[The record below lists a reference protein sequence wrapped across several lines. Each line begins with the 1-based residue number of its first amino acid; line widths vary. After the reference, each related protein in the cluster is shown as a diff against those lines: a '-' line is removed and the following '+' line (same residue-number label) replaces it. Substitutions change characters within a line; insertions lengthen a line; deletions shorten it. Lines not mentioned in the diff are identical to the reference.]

1 LTIGHLLVLEQLP
14 RVPKQP
20 NILDDSKLE
29 GFMSALTSIFSWLGR
44 FLKKVRSI
52 VLDLGTALVVMFVVI
67 AIIEALTASG
77 PDVED
82 PSGKALLIDPAG
94 TVVDQEVFNSESL
107 LTTVTDASSIQIQ
120 TRDLIKLIRAAA
132 EDDSIPAVV
141 VDFSST
147 GFAGPTTAINIA
159 KELKALRDSGKR
171 VIAFN
176 DRLSTTSY
184 LMASQAS
191 EVWVHPVGSISVRG
205 LGGMRNY
212 NKDLFENLKITIHN
226 YSQGDFKSATETS
239 WRSSMSENDRMQR
252 EALLFPIW
260 EEMKS
265 LMAEGRGI
273 ESDDI
278 QSFAD
283 NYVGFF
289 GEAAIGNIAYAQAN
303 NLIDGTKSFPE
314 FRKYMIE
321 EFGLDEEAETET
333 YKTISYAEYAKQLTD
348 DSADSGNQ
356 IAVITAEGVIRE
368 GEISQGVAGA
378 NGVVKQIRKAHED
391 ESTKAIVFRVNSP
404 GGSIIASEMM
414 RDELLAAKR
423 KGIKVIVS
431 MGDYAAS
438 GGVYISTPADYI
450 FAEPTT
456 ITGSIG
462 VAIALPT
469 LENAMDYIG
478 VNFDGVVTSKHGGW
492 DPTQAI
498 DDDLDKIFASWG
510 SEAYDRF
517 INFVAESRSQTYDDI
532 KAIAGGRV
540 WIATSAKDI
549 GLVDEIGGIDDALT
563 YAASLAE
570 LEDYQVE
577 YYGQELSPEEMILK
591 ELLEQLDV
599 SIGEP
604 KVLSALDGI
613 ARLYDTFIDIH
624 EPKALLTCKDC
635 LVDLD

>member
-1 LTIGHLLVLEQLP
+1 M
-14 RVPKQP
+14 
-20 NILDDSKLE
+20 N
-29 GFMSALTSIFSWLGR
+29 ALKSIFSWLGR
-44 FLKKVRSI
+44 FLEKARTI
-52 VLDLGTALVVMFVVI
+52 MLNLGTAFVLI
-67 AIIEALTASG
+67 FFTIIIIGAFTSSRPEAK
-77 PDVED
+77 D
-82 PSGKALLIDPAG
+82 PRGRVLFIDPVG
-94 TVVDQEVFNSESL
+94 TVVDQEVFN
-107 LTTVTDASSIQIQ
+107 TDFLSQLGADSSMDQIQ
-120 TRDLIKLIRAAA
+120 TRDLIQLIRAAA
-132 EDDSIPAVV
+132 EDEEIPAVFI
-141 VDFSST
+141 DFSAT

-159 KELKALRDSGKR
+159 KELKVLRESGKR
-171 VIAFN
+171 VIAMN
-176 DRLSTTSY
+176 DRLSTISY

-212 NKDLFENLKITIHN
+212 NKDLFDNLKITIHN

-239 WRSSMSENDRMQR
+239 WRSSMSDNDRMQR
-252 EALLFPIW
+252 EALLYPIW
-260 EEMKS
+260 DEMKS

-273 ESDDI
+273 ESADI

-283 NYVGFF
+283 GYVGFF

-303 NLIDGTKSFPE
+303 NIIDGTKSFPE
-314 FRKYMIE
+314 FRQYMIG

-333 YKTISYAEYAKQLTD
+333 YKTISYNEYAKQID
-348 DSADSGNQ
+348 DELSESDNH
-356 IAVITAEGVIRE
+356 IAIITAEGAIME
-368 GEISQGVAGA
+368 GEITQGVAGA
-378 NGVVKQIRKAHED
+378 NGVVKQIRSAHED
-391 ESTKAIVFRVNSP
+391 ENTKAIVFRVNSP

-414 RDELLAAKR
+414 RDELFAAKE
-423 KGIKVIVS
+423 KGIDVIVS

-498 DDDLDKIFASWG
+498 DEDLDKIFAGWG
-510 SEAYDRF
+510 ADAYDRF
-517 INFVAESRSQTYDDI
+517 VSFVAESRSQPYEDI
-532 KAIAGGRV
+532 KKIAGGRV
-540 WIATSAKDI
+540 WIATSAKEI
-549 GLVDEIGGIDDALT
+549 GLVDEIGGIDDAIA
-563 YAASLAE
+563 YAADIAE

-577 YYGQELSPEEMILK
+577 YYGQELSPEELILR
-591 ELLEQLDV
+591 ELLENFDV
-599 SIGEP
+599 SLGEP
-604 KVLSALDGI
+604 KALSALNGLAD
-613 ARLYDTFIDIH
+613 LYESLTDIQ

-635 LVDLD
+635 LVGLD

>member
-1 LTIGHLLVLEQLP
+1 M
-14 RVPKQP
+14 
-20 NILDDSKLE
+20 N
-29 GFMSALTSIFSWLGR
+29 ALKSIFSWLGR
-44 FLKKVRSI
+44 FLEKARTVM
-52 VLDLGTALVVMFVVI
+52 LNLGTAFVLI
-67 AIIEALTASG
+67 IITFAIIGGLSSSG
-77 PDVED
+77 PDVTEKD
-82 PSGKALLIDPAG
+82 GRVLFIDPIG
-94 TVVDQEVFNSESL
+94 TVVDQEVFNSDFMFNFGTNSS
-107 LTTVTDASSIQIQ
+107 TDQIQ
-120 TRDLIKLIRAAA
+120 TRDLIALIRAAA
-132 EDDSIPAVV
+132 EDEEIPAVFI
-141 VDFSST
+141 DFSST

-159 KELKALRDSGKR
+159 KELKALRESGKR

-205 LGGMRNY
+205 LGGMRPY
-212 NKDLFENLKITIHN
+212 QKELYENLKINFHN
-226 YSQGDFKSATETS
+226 YSQGDFKSAVEGNTRTD
-239 WRSSMSENDRMQR
+239 MSENDKLQR
-252 EALLFPIW
+252 EALLNPIW
-260 EEMKS
+260 DEMKL
-265 LMAEGRGI
+265 LMAEGRDI
-273 ESDDI
+273 ELGDI

-283 NYVGFF
+283 DYVGFF
-289 GEAAIGNIAYAQAN
+289 GEAAIGNIAYAKAN
-303 NLIDGTKSFPE
+303 NIIDGTKSFPE
-314 FRKYMIE
+314 FRQYMIK

-333 YKTISYAEYAKQLTD
+333 YKTISYNEYADQMED
-348 DSADSGNQ
+348 DFSDSENE
-356 IAVITAEGVIRE
+356 IAIITAEGTIME
-368 GEISQGVAGA
+368 GEISQGVAGSS
-378 NGVVKQIRKAHED
+378 GVVKQIRSAHEN
-391 ESTKAIVFRVNSP
+391 ENTKAIVFRVNSP

-414 RDELLAAKR
+414 RDELFAAKK
-423 KGIKVIVS
+423 KGIKVVVS

-498 DDDLDKIFASWG
+498 DEDLDKIFAGWG
-510 SEAYDRF
+510 ADAYDRF
-517 INFVAESRSQTYDDI
+517 VNFVADSRSQSYEDI

-540 WIATSAKDI
+540 WIATSAKEI
-549 GLVDEIGGIDDALT
+549 GLVDEIGGIDDAIAYAVNLT
-563 YAASLAE
+563 E

-577 YYGQELSPEEMILK
+577 YYGQELSPEELILR
-591 ELLEQLDV
+591 ELLENFDV
-599 SIGEP
+599 SLGEP
-604 KVLSALDGI
+604 KVLSALNGLAD
-613 ARLYDTFIDIH
+613 LYETLTDIQ

>member
-1 LTIGHLLVLEQLP
+1 
-14 RVPKQP
+14 
-20 NILDDSKLE
+20 
-29 GFMSALTSIFSWLGR
+29 MSALTSIFSWLGR

-52 VLDLGTALVVMFVVI
+52 VLDLGTALVVMFVVV

-498 DDDLDKIFASWG
+498 DDDLDKIFAGWG

-577 YYGQELSPEEMILK
+577 YYGQELSPEEIILK

>member
-1 LTIGHLLVLEQLP
+1 M
-14 RVPKQP
+14 K
-20 NILDDSKLE
+20 
-29 GFMSALTSIFSWLGR
+29 ALKSIFSWLGR
-44 FLKKVRSI
+44 FLAKARTVMLNVGTVF
-52 VLDLGTALVVMFVVI
+52 VLIFFAI
-67 AIIEALTASG
+67 IIIEALTSG
-77 PDVED
+77 PEVKD
-82 PSGKALLIDPAG
+82 PNGRVLLIDPEG
-94 TVVDQEVFNSESL
+94 TVVDQEVFNSDFLFNIGTSSP
-107 LTTVTDASSIQIQ
+107 TDQIQ
-120 TRDLIKLIRAAA
+120 TRDLIQLIRAAA
-132 EDDSIPAVV
+132 EDEDIPAVF

-205 LGGMRNY
+205 LGGVRAY
-212 NKDLFENLKITIHN
+212 QKKLYENLKINFHN
-226 YSQGDFKSATETS
+226 YSQGDFKSAVEGNTRTD
-239 WRSSMSENDRMQR
+239 MSENDRLQR

-260 EEMKS
+260 DEMKS

-283 NYVGFF
+283 DYIGFIDE
-289 GEAAIGNIAYAQAN
+289 GAISNIAYAEAN
-303 NLIDGTKSFPE
+303 NIIDGTKSFPE
-314 FRKYMIE
+314 FRQYMIE

-333 YKTISYAEYAKQLTD
+333 YKTISYAEYAKQID
-348 DSADSGNQ
+348 DDFSDSDNH
-356 IAVITAEGVIRE
+356 IAVITAEGAIME

-378 NGVVKQIRKAHED
+378 NGVVKQIRSAHED
-391 ESTKAIVFRVNSP
+391 ENTKAIVFRVNSP
-404 GGSIIASEMM
+404 GGSVIASEMM
-414 RDELLAAKR
+414 RDELFAAKR
-423 KGIKVIVS
+423 KGINVVVS
-431 MGDYAAS
+431 MSDYAAS

-462 VAIALPT
+462 VAVALPT
-469 LENAMDYIG
+469 LENVMDYIG

-498 DDDLDKIFASWG
+498 DEDLDRIFESWG
-510 SEAYDRF
+510 ADAYDRF
-517 INFVAESRSQTYDDI
+517 VNFVAESRSRSYEDI
-532 KAIAGGRV
+532 KEIAGGRV
-540 WIATSAKDI
+540 WIATSAKEI
-549 GLVDEIGGIDDALT
+549 GLVDEIGGIDDAIT
-563 YAASLAE
+563 HAANMAE

-577 YYGQELSPEEMILK
+577 YYGEELSPEELILK
-591 ELLEQLDV
+591 ELLENFDV
-599 SIGEP
+599 SLGEP
-604 KVLSALDGI
+604 KVLSALHGLASLYETLTGI
-613 ARLYDTFIDIH
+613 Q
-624 EPKALLTCKDC
+624 EPKALLTCENC

>member
-1 LTIGHLLVLEQLP
+1 M
-14 RVPKQP
+14 
-20 NILDDSKLE
+20 N
-29 GFMSALTSIFSWLGR
+29 ALKSIFSWLGR
-44 FLKKVRSI
+44 FLEKARTVM
-52 VLDLGTALVVMFVVI
+52 LNLGTAFVLI
-67 AIIEALTASG
+67 FFTIIIIGAFTSSG
-77 PDVED
+77 PEVKD
-82 PSGKALLIDPAG
+82 PSGRVLFIDPVG
-94 TVVDQEVFNSESL
+94 TVVDQEVFNSDFLSQL
-107 LTTVTDASSIQIQ
+107 GADSSMDQIQ
-120 TRDLIKLIRAAA
+120 TRDLIQLIRAAA
-132 EDDSIPAVV
+132 EDEEIPAVFI
-141 VDFSST
+141 DFSAT

-159 KELKALRDSGKR
+159 KELKALRESGKR
-171 VIAFN
+171 VIAMN

-191 EVWVHPVGSISVRG
+191 EVWVHPVGSINIRG

-212 NKDLFENLKITIHN
+212 NKDLFDNLKITIHN

-239 WRSSMSENDRMQR
+239 WRSNMSDNDRMQR

-260 EEMKS
+260 DEMKS

-283 NYVGFF
+283 DYVGFF
-289 GEAAIGNIAYAQAN
+289 GEAAIGNIAYAEAN
-303 NLIDGTKSFPE
+303 NIIDGTKSFPE
-314 FRKYMIE
+314 FRQYMIE

-333 YKTISYAEYAKQLTD
+333 YKTISYNEYAKQID
-348 DSADSGNQ
+348 DELSESDNH
-356 IAVITAEGVIRE
+356 IAVITAEGTIME
-368 GEISQGVAGA
+368 GEITQGVAGA
-378 NGVVKQIRKAHED
+378 NGVVKQIRSAHED
-391 ESTKAIVFRVNSP
+391 ENTKAIVFRVNSP

-414 RDELLAAKR
+414 RDELFAAKE
-423 KGIKVIVS
+423 KGIDVIVS

-498 DDDLDKIFASWG
+498 DDDLDKIFAGWG
-510 SEAYDRF
+510 ADAYDRF
-517 INFVAESRSQTYDDI
+517 VSFVAESRSQSYDDI
-532 KAIAGGRV
+532 KKIAGGRV
-540 WIATSAKDI
+540 WIATSAKEI
-549 GLVDEIGGIDDALT
+549 GLVDEIGGIDEAIA
-563 YAASLAE
+563 YAANMAE

-577 YYGQELSPEEMILK
+577 YYGQELSPEELIIR
-591 ELLEQLDV
+591 ELLENFDV
-599 SIGEP
+599 SVGEP
-604 KVLSALDGI
+604 KVLSALNGLTDFYET
-613 ARLYDTFIDIH
+613 LTDIQ

>member
-1 LTIGHLLVLEQLP
+1 M
-14 RVPKQP
+14 
-20 NILDDSKLE
+20 N
-29 GFMSALTSIFSWLGR
+29 ALKSIFAWLGR
-44 FLKKVRSI
+44 FLEKARTVM
-52 VLDLGTALVVMFVVI
+52 LNLGTAFVLIIITI
-67 AIIEALTASG
+67 AIIGGISSSG
-77 PDVED
+77 PETTD
-82 PSGKALLIDPAG
+82 PSGRVLYLAPEG
-94 TVVDQEVFNSESL
+94 TIVDQEVFNSDFLFNFE
-107 LTTVTDASSIQIQ
+107 TNSSTKQIQ
-120 TRDLIKLIRAAA
+120 TRDLIELIRAVA
-132 EDDSIPAVV
+132 EDDNVPAVFI
-141 VDFSST
+141 DFSST

-171 VIAFN
+171 VIAMN

-191 EVWVHPVGSISVRG
+191 EIWVHPVGSISVRG

-212 NKDLFENLKITIHN
+212 NKDLLDNLKINVHN
-226 YSQGDFKSATETS
+226 YSQGDFKSATESS

-252 EALLFPIW
+252 EALLNPIW
-260 EEMKS
+260 DEMKA

-283 NYVGFF
+283 DYVGFF
-289 GEAAIGNIAYAQAN
+289 GEAAIGNIAYAEAN
-303 NLIDGTKSFPE
+303 NIIDGTKSFPE
-314 FRKYMIE
+314 FRQYMIE

-333 YKTISYAEYAKQLTD
+333 YKTISYNEYANQMED
-348 DSADSGNQ
+348 DFSESENE
-356 IAVITAEGVIRE
+356 IAIITAEGVIME

-378 NGVVKQIRKAHED
+378 NGVVKQIRSAHED
-391 ESTKAIVFRVNSP
+391 ENTKAIVFRVNSP

-414 RDELLAAKR
+414 RDELFAAKE
-423 KGIKVIVS
+423 KGINVIVS

-498 DDDLDKIFASWG
+498 DEDLDKIFASWG
-510 SEAYDRF
+510 ASAYDRF
-517 INFVAESRSQTYDDI
+517 VNFVAESRSQSCEDI

-540 WIATSAKDI
+540 WIATSAKEI
-549 GLVDEIGGIDDALT
+549 GLVDEIGGIDDAIT
-563 YAASLAE
+563 YAANMAE
-570 LEDYQVE
+570 LEDYQIE
-577 YYGQELSPEEMILK
+577 YYGQELSPEEMFIR
-591 ELLEQLDV
+591 ELVENFDV

-604 KVLSALDGI
+604 KVLSALNGV
-613 ARLYDTFIDIH
+613 ANLYETLTDIQ